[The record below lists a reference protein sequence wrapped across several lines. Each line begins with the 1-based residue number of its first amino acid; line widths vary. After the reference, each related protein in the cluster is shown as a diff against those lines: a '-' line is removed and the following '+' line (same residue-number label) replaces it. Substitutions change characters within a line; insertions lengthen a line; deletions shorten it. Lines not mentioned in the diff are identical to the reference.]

1 MGRRVSDGLKSGGMR
16 SRTSRGNA
24 SRVPASDEGPASLRV
39 RDLMVRSLVTVDHD
53 AGLEAAEKL
62 MRTRRIRHLPVLDR
76 ARRLVGI
83 LTDRDLRRALLDP
96 ALHERSRQRPRTL
109 ERLKIRDIMT
119 IGALAIRP
127 EMDVREAARIM
138 HERDI
143 GALPVVADAN
153 RVVGMLT
160 ATDVMQYIVSGPA
173 RGRTRRVE
181 RRRSR

>member
-1 MGRRVSDGLKSGGMR
+1 MGRRLSGGLKAGGMR
-16 SRTSRGNA
+16 SHT
-24 SRVPASDEGPASLRV
+24 
-39 RDLMVRSLVTVDHD
+39 
-53 AGLEAAEKL
+53 
-62 MRTRRIRHLPVLDR
+62 
-76 ARRLVGI
+76 
-83 LTDRDLRRALLDP
+83 
-96 ALHERSRQRPRTL
+96 
-109 ERLKIRDIMT
+109 
-119 IGALAIRP
+119 P

-173 RGRTRRVE
+173 ARGRTRQVQ